1 MSWRIVVISSS
12 AKLDYQLGFLVVRKD
27 KTTKI
32 YLNEISVLMLES
44 TAISLTAYLVN
55 ELIKRK
61 IKVIFCDEKRNPSGE
76 VIPYYG
82 SHDASAKIRTQMVW
96 DGSIKEKVWTK
107 IVGEKIRKQK
117 EFLQELKRDEACLLE
132 EYLNQLQPG
141 DSTNREGH
149 AAKVYFNV
157 VFGKEFTRTEDSPI
171 NAALNYGYA
180 VMLSAFNREV
190 VSNGYL
196 TQLGIFHDNVFNSY
210 NLSSDLMEPY
220 RILVERKAYQMKLEK
235 FEHEEKMQ
243 MVNLLNQEVFIS
255 DRKEYINNAIR
266 IYTKSVL
273 DALSERDISLIRF
286 YRNEL

>member
-117 EFLQELKRDEACLLE
+117 EFLQELKRDEA
-132 EYLNQLQPG
+132 
-141 DSTNREGH
+141 
-149 AAKVYFNV
+149 F
-157 VFGKEFTRTEDSPI
+157 
-171 NAALNYGYA
+171 
-180 VMLSAFNREV
+180 
-190 VSNGYL
+190 
-196 TQLGIFHDNVFNSY
+196 
-210 NLSSDLMEPY
+210 
-220 RILVERKAYQMKLEK
+220 
-235 FEHEEKMQ
+235 
-243 MVNLLNQEVFIS
+243 
-255 DRKEYINNAIR
+255 
-266 IYTKSVL
+266 
-273 DALSERDISLIRF
+273 
-286 YRNEL
+286 

>member
-96 DGSIKEKVWTK
+96 DGSIKENVWTK

-117 EFLQELKRDEACLLE
+117 EFLQELKRDEA
-132 EYLNQLQPG
+132 
-141 DSTNREGH
+141 
-149 AAKVYFNV
+149 F
-157 VFGKEFTRTEDSPI
+157 
-171 NAALNYGYA
+171 
-180 VMLSAFNREV
+180 
-190 VSNGYL
+190 
-196 TQLGIFHDNVFNSY
+196 
-210 NLSSDLMEPY
+210 
-220 RILVERKAYQMKLEK
+220 
-235 FEHEEKMQ
+235 
-243 MVNLLNQEVFIS
+243 
-255 DRKEYINNAIR
+255 
-266 IYTKSVL
+266 
-273 DALSERDISLIRF
+273 
-286 YRNEL
+286 